1 MQVGGRKCD
10 GRPRDV
16 YLMMADPDERSPG
29 DVPEVVIRAEARSGF
44 RNELDQLRLQV
55 EVMGLRVDQQ
65 LQKAIEVLLTGDPS
79 KADEVVGA
87 DDEID
92 DMLVSLTERCYE
104 LLARQ
109 SPVASDLRLVVSV
122 IRILGDLERTGDL
135 CLRIVKLCPD
145 QPLLAT
151 NPETFEILRAMARE
165 ALTLYR
171 LAVKAWAS
179 RDVQLAQTLDERDSV
194 MDGYNRDLMEAI
206 LRLSGPDAVLVAIK
220 TLLAG
225 RAFERIADHS
235 VMVGER
241 LRYMV
246 TGDIHSLSREIG
258 PNRPPPV
265 S

>member
-1 MQVGGRKCD
+1 MALKVDEQLGRATD
-10 GRPRDV
+10 
-16 YLMMADPDERSPG
+16 
-29 DVPEVVIRAEARSGF
+29 
-44 RNELDQLRLQV
+44 
-55 EVMGLRVDQQ
+55 
-65 LQKAIEVLLTGDPS
+65 VLLTGD
-79 KADEVVGA
+79 ATLAAQVVRG

-145 QPLLAT
+145 QPLLASNLT
-151 NPETFEILRAMARE
+151 TFEILKEMSNE
-165 ALTLYR
+165 AIDLFR

-179 RDVQLAQTLDERDSV
+179 LDLRLARSLDQRDAAMDSHNER
-194 MDGYNRDLMEAI
+194 LMAAI
-206 LRLSGPDAVLVAIK
+206 LELEGPLAVALAVK

-225 RAFERIADHS
+225 RALERIADHS

-246 TGDIHSLSREIG
+246 TGDIQSLSREIG
-258 PNRPPPV
+258 PHKD
-265 S
+265 